1 MKHFDICVN
10 SITINKRKWG
20 KEGKRLVLKRRWRG
34 RRTLKNL
41 VLIPDK
47 CEGVTILVS
56 IGKVRKKYL
65 VKINI

>member
-34 RRTLKNL
+34 RRTLK
-41 VLIPDK
+41 K
-47 CEGVTILVS
+47 SGTYT
-56 IGKVRKKYL
+56 GQM
-65 VKINI
+65 